1 MLKTSEERLALN
13 AYEQI
18 LQMVLSG
25 EAAHGQMIN
34 ERRLA
39 DMLGI
44 SRTPVRDALLMLE
57 AEGLLVRQGTR
68 GLQIR
73 QMRIEEY
80 MDALHIRQILEP
92 EVARLAQG
100 RISREDLQAIRGQLV
115 ELVDSKPSTGERPD
129 REKVRAVDDLLH
141 GSLAKAAGNP
151 QLADIIRTVRRRT
164 QIFDLRSIPQRFD
177 ETCAEHL
184 AIIDTL
190 LEGDAQK
197 ASEAMRNHLD
207 NVQGSI
213 LQTLASR

>member
-39 DMLGI
+39 EMLGI

-100 RISREDLQAIRGQLV
+100 RISREDLQAIRNQLV
-115 ELVDSKPSTGERPD
+115 ELVDSRPSTGERPD

-164 QIFDLRSIPQRFD
+164 QIFDLRSIPERFD

-184 AIIDTL
+184 AIIDAL
-190 LEGDAQK
+190 LEGDAKK

-213 LQTLASR
+213 LHTLASR

>member
-39 DMLGI
+39 EMLGI

-100 RISREDLQAIRGQLV
+100 RISREDLQAIRDQLV

-184 AIIDTL
+184 AIIDAL

>member
-39 DMLGI
+39 EMLGI

-100 RISREDLQAIRGQLV
+100 RISREDLQAIRDQLV

-184 AIIDTL
+184 SIIDAL

>member
-100 RISREDLQAIRGQLV
+100 RISREDLQAIRDQLV
-115 ELVDSKPSTGERPD
+115 ELVASRPSTGERPD

-141 GSLAKAAGNP
+141 GSLAEAAGNP

-184 AIIDTL
+184 AIIDAL
-190 LEGDAQK
+190 MEGDAQK

>member
-73 QMRIEEY
+73 QMRIEEF

-100 RISREDLQAIRGQLV
+100 RISREDLQAIRDQLV
-115 ELVDSKPSTGERPD
+115 ELIESRPSTGERPD

-164 QIFDLRSIPQRFD
+164 QIFDLRSIPERFD

-184 AIIDTL
+184 SIIDAL
-190 LEGDAQK
+190 LEGDAKK
-197 ASEAMRNHLD
+197 ASDAMRNHLD

>member
-92 EVARLAQG
+92 EVARMAQG
-100 RISREDLQAIRGQLV
+100 RISREDLQAIRDQLV
-115 ELVDSKPSTGERPD
+115 ELVDSRPSTGERPD

-141 GSLAKAAGNP
+141 GSLAEAAGNP

-184 AIIDTL
+184 AIIDAL
-190 LEGDAQK
+190 MEGDAQK

>member
-39 DMLGI
+39 EMLGI

-184 AIIDTL
+184 SIIDAL

>member
-100 RISREDLQAIRGQLV
+100 RISREDLQAIRDQLV

-184 AIIDTL
+184 AIIDAL

>member
-100 RISREDLQAIRGQLV
+100 RISREVLQAIRDQLV

-184 AIIDTL
+184 AIIDAL